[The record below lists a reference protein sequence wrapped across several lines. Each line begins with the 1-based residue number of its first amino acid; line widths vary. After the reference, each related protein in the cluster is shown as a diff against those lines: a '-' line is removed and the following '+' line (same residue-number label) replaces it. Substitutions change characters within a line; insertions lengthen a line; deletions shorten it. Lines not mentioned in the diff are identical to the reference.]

1 MECWA
6 AFPEQPDAMFTTAI
20 ALYPCVLLAEHP
32 STDRAREIDYINALL
47 VTMGYELSP
56 LN

>member
-1 MECWA
+1 
-6 AFPEQPDAMFTTAI
+6 MFTTAI